1 MQLDPFRGETL
12 ATTLRLRKDD
22 QRVVRIAQHARI
34 GTAQADATR
43 SLPPGSN
50 RHLRHRFARNR
61 DSRWVATSV
70 EARRTACTSC
80 GRSSLR
86 PRRPPSPTSC
96 AHTSRSPICLRTEA
110 APQDEGRGSYRRGLA
125 ACAAPA
131 LAPALTRRVIQRKRL
146 ASPRPS
152 ISARRVP
159 SRARSIE
166 DLDGPGSRGRSSDSS
181 ERPHPNLVMEAFML
195 GP

>member
-43 SLPPGSN
+43 CLPPGSN

-131 LAPALTRRVIQRKRL
+131 LAPALTRRVIRRSVWL
-146 ASPRPS
+146 LL
-152 ISARRVP
+152 ARR
-159 SRARSIE
+159 SRR
-166 DLDGPGSRGRSSDSS
+166 GGCPRGRDRSKTLMVPAAVVDLQI
-181 ERPHPNLVMEAFML
+181 RQNGHTRTW
-195 GP
+195 